1 MKRVVTILLFTM
13 LMVFSACQSKKDEI
27 VEETSK
33 EPFEV
38 SAEEFVYEGT
48 KEIDAIAVDE
58 EGYLYT
64 VTCITELEEDAI
76 VDASTYSSFVQ
87 LFQVYDLEGTC
98 VKEVELTLGTGNIG
112 FLTAKGNKLYCIAMK
127 ATVEPVT
134 WGPALYQIDI
144 KTWEVDEIYYF
155 ETYSYIDNVVFIG
168 DYFYVIGRLKDVP
181 EKEYT
186 LHPDIDFY
194 TYQGECISRIKMGEE
209 TPQEEIIPVDFPM
222 DIVETSKNTLLI
234 YHYNEEKGFGFLE
247 FDPEKVTLAEV
258 GWRKYQDSITNLTR
272 CKDGF
277 LFLKNSG
284 IYYGTLDNIESR
296 LSKKDI
302 AFMGNFAYQRGFLF
316 YMLPEGIERI
326 GVNALIKSNTP
337 IHLLSYKEYTPSVY
351 DGGYQVEKTVLE
363 GENYALK
370 VLARDSDFDM
380 YLLESREPI
389 SYNIKEKGAFYALNE
404 VEGVKEYLDAC
415 FPYIKEVATNEEGDI
430 WMIPLESTIFP
441 LYYHKEY
448 SAMRGI
454 DLSQMDLL
462 EFLTLVEEVRTKEPE
477 KGSLSNYLM
486 IENFLFQYLSVY
498 DSFDTE
504 VFRTYAKQLRRIDEK
519 TGKFSNEDII
529 GSVKPVLN
537 INNPNYTQEELEQIP
552 NFLYQ
557 VLLGYHSSF
566 FRTSQQLGTSDM
578 IGMTNIP
585 RLSEEIGNVGTL
597 IFLAVN
603 PQAQNLEVTL
613 DYISDFCKYAIT
625 KQDSFLLADETL
637 YTDTPITKEYYEVYK
652 EGEIVFVVEDDVYFN
667 DFWDYVD
674 GEMELEEMIEEI
686 ERKRKIYVGE

>member
-1 MKRVVTILLFTM
+1 MKHIFTIFLCSILL
-13 LMVFSACQSKKDEI
+13 VFGGCQAEEEL
-27 VEETSK
+27 VEKTST

-98 VKEVELTLGTGNIG
+98 VKEVELTLGTGNIR
-112 FLTAKGNKLYCIAMK
+112 FLTAKEGTLYCIAMK
-127 ATVEPVT
+127 SELAT
-134 WGPALYQIDI
+134 WGPTLYTINT
-144 KTWEVDEIYYF
+144 KTWEVTELYQF
-155 ETYSYIDNVVFIG
+155 ESYSNINNVVCVG
-168 DYFYVIGRLKDVP
+168 DYFYVIGYLKEVP

-222 DIVETSKNTLLI
+222 DIVETNKDTLLI

-258 GWRKYQDSITNLTR
+258 GWRKYQDSIVNLTQ

-277 LFLKNSG
+277 LFLKNNA

-296 LSKKDI
+296 LSKNEV

-316 YMLPEGIERI
+316 YMRSEGVERM
-326 GVNALIKSNTP
+326 GVDEIIKNNTP

-404 VEGVKEYLDAC
+404 VAGVKEYLDAC
-415 FPYIKEVATNEEGDI
+415 FPYIKEVATNEEGEI

-448 SAMRGI
+448 SDMRGV
-454 DLSQMDLL
+454 DLSKMDLL
-462 EFLTLVEEVRTKEPE
+462 EFLTLVEEVRIKESE

-519 TGKFSNEDII
+519 TGKSYNEDII
-529 GSVKPVLN
+529 ASVNPILN
-537 INNPNYTQEELEQIP
+537 LNNPNYTQEELEQIP
-552 NFLYQ
+552 DFLYQ
-557 VLLGYHSSF
+557 VSMGYHDGF
-566 FRTSQQLGTSDM
+566 FSTSKRLGNSDM
-578 IGMTNIP
+578 IEMTNIP
-585 RLSEEIGNVGTL
+585 RISEEIGNVGTL

-603 PQAQNLEVTL
+603 PQAENLEVTL
-613 DYISDFCKYAIT
+613 DYISDFCKYIVT
-625 KQDSFLLADETL
+625 QKDTFLLADETL
-637 YTDTPITKEYYEVYK
+637 YTDTPITKEYYQVYK
-652 EGEIVFVVEDDVYFN
+652 EGEIVFVMEDDVYFN

>member
-1 MKRVVTILLFTM
+1 MSMKQVFMIILFSVL
-13 LMVFSACQSKKDEI
+13 LVFGGCQAEEEL
-27 VEETSK
+27 VEKTST
-33 EPFEV
+33 EPLEV
-38 SAEEFVYEGT
+38 SAEEFLYEGA
-48 KEIDAIAVDE
+48 KEVDAIAVDE

-64 VTCITELEEDAI
+64 VNCITELEEGAT
-76 VDASTYSSFVQ
+76 VDISTYSSFVQ
-87 LFQVYDLEGTC
+87 LFQVYDLEGSC
-98 VKEVELTLGTGNIG
+98 IKEVELTLGTGSIS
-112 FLTAKGNKLYCIAMK
+112 FLTAKEGTLYCIAMK
-127 ATVEPVT
+127 SELAT
-134 WGPALYQIDI
+134 WGPTLYTIDTKTWKVNELYQ
-144 KTWEVDEIYYF
+144 F
-155 ETYSYIDNVVFIG
+155 ETYSNINNVVFVEN
-168 DYFYVIGRLKDVP
+168 YVYVIGCLKEIP

-209 TPQEEIIPVDFPM
+209 TPQEEIIPIDFPM
-222 DIVETSKNTLLI
+222 DIVETNKDTLLI
-234 YHYNEEKGFGFLE
+234 YHYNEENGFGFLE
-247 FDPEKVTLAEV
+247 FNPKEATLTEV
-258 GWRKYQDSITNLTR
+258 GWRKNQDSIANLTQ

-277 LFLKNSG
+277 LFLKGQG
-284 IYYGTLDNIESR
+284 IYYGTLNNVETR
-296 LSKKDI
+296 LSKNEV

-316 YMLPEGIERI
+316 YMRLDGVERM
-326 GVNALIKSNTP
+326 GVNDLIKNNTP
-337 IHLLSYKEYTPSVY
+337 IRLLLHEGYYELY
-351 DGGYQVEKTVLE
+351 DSGYQVERTSLE
-363 GENYALK
+363 PESYALK
-370 VLARDSDFDM
+370 VLAGDTDFDM
-380 YLLESREPI
+380 YLLESRKSI
-389 SYNIKEKGAFYALNE
+389 AYNIKEKGAFYALNE
-404 VEGVKEYLDAC
+404 VAGVQEYLDAC
-415 FPYIKEVATNEEGDI
+415 FPYIKEVAINENGDI
-430 WMIPLESTIFP
+430 WMIPVESAIFP

-519 TGKFSNEDII
+519 TGKSSNEDII

-566 FRTSQQLGTSDM
+566 FRTSKQLGTSDM
-578 IGMTNIP
+578 IGITNIP
-585 RLSEEIGNVGTL
+585 RLSEKIGNVGTL
-597 IFLAVN
+597 TFLAVN
-603 PQAQNLEVTL
+603 PQAENLEVTL
-613 DYISDFCKYAIT
+613 DYISDFCKYMVT
-625 KQDSFLLADETL
+625 QKDTFLLVDETL
-637 YTDTPITKEYYEVYK
+637 YTDTPITKEYYQVYK
-652 EGEIVFVVEDDVYFN
+652 EGEITFAMDLDVYWN